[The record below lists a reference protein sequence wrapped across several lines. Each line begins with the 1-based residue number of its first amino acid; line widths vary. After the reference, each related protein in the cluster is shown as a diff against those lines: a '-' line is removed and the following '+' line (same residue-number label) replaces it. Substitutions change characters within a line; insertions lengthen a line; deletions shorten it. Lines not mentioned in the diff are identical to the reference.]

1 MKPGDQ
7 DSGILVVPQVT
18 TFAADAVV
26 LAVST
31 WRSDRGV
38 RSGVCENGTT
48 RAPSGNEETMTIP
61 RLSRP
66 WAQALAS
73 PEDARRPRRHFEVEP
88 AIESRNPITSR
99 ICAGV
104 SCRFGIRTCGYA
116 DASCFA
122 MGSPLFSI

>member
-38 RSGVCENGTT
+38 RSGVMRERYYA
-48 RAPSGNEETMTIP
+48 RAERE
-61 RLSRP
+61 
-66 WAQALAS
+66 
-73 PEDARRPRRHFEVEP
+73 
-88 AIESRNPITSR
+88 
-99 ICAGV
+99 
-104 SCRFGIRTCGYA
+104 
-116 DASCFA
+116 
-122 MGSPLFSI
+122 